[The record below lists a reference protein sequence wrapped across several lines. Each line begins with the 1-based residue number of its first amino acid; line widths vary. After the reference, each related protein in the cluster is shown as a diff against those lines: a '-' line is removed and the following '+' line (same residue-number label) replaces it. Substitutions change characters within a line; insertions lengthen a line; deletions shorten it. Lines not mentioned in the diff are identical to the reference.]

1 MTREQFEKADELLSA
16 IAALEKTIEDIVNS
30 LNDSCKFCP
39 AKNCAICAN
48 KHKL

>member
-1 MTREQFEKADELLSA
+1 MNIKTESA
-16 IAALEKTIEDIVNS
+16 YQRTIEDIVDS

-48 KHKL
+48 RYKL